1 MKWKVRLFP
10 YENMDYK
17 AAEAWLN
24 RQAAK
29 GWALERVWLSTIAL
43 FSSTDREDLRYCI
56 DLHGKW
62 EPTQEDGYFQLC
74 SQAGWDYVAQVRS
87 MSVFASRAVA
97 NPVPLQTDRNMEDKL
112 YWRRAIRPA
121 IFGSLLWLL
130 VLLAIAAAVGLMGFR
145 YREYLAA
152 LTPLLC
158 STSFLCWILG
168 TVFCFLGL
176 LWAIPAGILHWRR
189 WKKAVEEDAP
199 VPASHPVS
207 ARLLGHVQRLG
218 GLMVRLYLLFCVVE
232 SFASLV
238 VGYSGFD
245 IAERRPEY
253 REHPLVMAEDVG
265 LDDTKVGY
273 LSDDPVFSPLVQGEK
288 YMEEVETENG
298 VDVVWCERYTCLTEW
313 YAKVVTHGLLGDT
326 ARINYRG
333 CGIMNFRPARL
344 GTDGG
349 WSAREGSFLLLREGR
364 TVALVGVQCLG
375 GDSPDLTEPE
385 QLQTILERLE
395 MS

>member
-1 MKWKVRLFP
+1 M
-10 YENMDYK
+10 
-17 AAEAWLN
+17 
-24 RQAAK
+24 
-29 GWALERVWLSTIAL
+29 
-43 FSSTDREDLRYCI
+43 
-56 DLHGKW
+56 
-62 EPTQEDGYFQLC
+62 
-74 SQAGWDYVAQVRS
+74 
-87 MSVFASRAVA
+87 
-97 NPVPLQTDRNMEDKL
+97 
-112 YWRRAIRPA
+112 
-121 IFGSLLWLL
+121 
-130 VLLAIAAAVGLMGFR
+130 LLAIAAAVVLMGYR

-168 TVFCFLGL
+168 TVFCLLGL

-189 WKKAVEEDAP
+189 WKRAVEEDAP

-232 SFASLV
+232 AFAPLV

-245 IAERRPEY
+245 IAERRPAY
-253 REHPLVMAEDVG
+253 RDHPLVMAEDVG

-273 LSDDPVFSPLVQGEK
+273 LSDEPVFSPLVQGEK
-288 YMEEVETENG
+288 YMEEVATENG

-326 ARINYRG
+326 ARINDRG
-333 CGIMNFRPARL
+333 CGIMNFRPERL

-395 MS
+395 LS